1 MPLSIYYYKLNVSID
16 PPLLKALVP
25 PADFQAMYLHCF
37 RRSQLTYEVW
47 ILHHLSK
54 LGIGIY
60 HITHLGIQ
68 PKNLTVEITLES

>member
-1 MPLSIYYYKLNVSID
+1 
-16 PPLLKALVP
+16 
-25 PADFQAMYLHCF
+25 MYLHCF

-68 PKNLTVEITLES
+68 PKNLTIEITLDIKTMHSKITDNEIYYTIESNGGKGFM